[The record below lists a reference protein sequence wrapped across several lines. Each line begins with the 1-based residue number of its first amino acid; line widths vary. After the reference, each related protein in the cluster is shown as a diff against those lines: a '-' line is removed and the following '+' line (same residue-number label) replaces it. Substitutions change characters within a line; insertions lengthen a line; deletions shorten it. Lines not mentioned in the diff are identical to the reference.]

1 MSEKIYSMSGN
12 SMKPTLSE
20 PIILE
25 VFRAEQYNR
34 GDVVVFSDRNSH
46 NIVHRI
52 VKLTESNFIT
62 RGDNNLMD
70 DEPIIQ
76 ANISGKVVAAYRGEK
91 RYRLSEGKNGYR
103 LHRYLQI
110 QKIILRYPQRI
121 LSFGYRLLSQPHFF
135 TKLLPRK
142 YKPKIVQYQN
152 CLAQLYLG
160 KILVGRYDVRRQN
173 WIIFRPWRIF
183 IDEKTL
189 PKPN

>member
-1 MSEKIYSMSGN
+1 MSGN

-46 NIVHRI
+46 TIVHRI

-70 DEPIIQ
+70 DEPIVQ

-103 LHRYLQI
+103 LHRYLQV
-110 QKIILRYPQRI
+110 QKAILRYPQRI
-121 LSFGYRLLSQPHFF
+121 LSIVYHLLCRTNFF
-135 TKLLPRK
+135 AKLLPLK
-142 YKPKIVQYQN
+142 FKFKIIQYQN
-152 CLAQLYLG
+152 NQAQVHLG
-160 KILVGRYDVRRQN
+160 KILVGWYDVRRQN